1 MAGSN
6 QKKKDLFEDL
16 IVDELKE
23 DAQALK
29 SVQGQSNDVFE
40 IESLKDSPD
49 APPPLKVLKSQTQE
63 KEKAKDLP
71 LASSF
76 SKDAEDSS
84 PVFVEN
90 IRPLHSNLN
99 ELQDQLK
106 KSNYLEIAQ
115 SRVLELEKE
124 IQKLRRDSEQIA
136 TAGKHFKE
144 LSESLKN
151 QVKQSE
157 SNYLNLQEIT
167 KEEKKILMQSL
178 EAKEIKI
185 AALQD
190 RIQDVEGKQGSQY
203 ENIRLRERELENRL
217 EILKS
222 EGEALSQV
230 KDEKILELKKQL
242 SSLNSDLE
250 KYRSQNQ
257 KLVVKVE
264 SKEELLRK
272 TVKALRIA
280 LTMLEGHEKEE
291 T

>member
-16 IVDELKE
+16 IVNELNE
-23 DAQALK
+23 EAQQLK
-29 SVQGQSNDVFE
+29 SVNNQSTEVFE
-40 IESLKDSPD
+40 IESFKDSPD
-49 APPPLKVLKSQTQE
+49 APPPLKILKTQTLE
-63 KEKAKDLP
+63 KEKAKNLP
-71 LASSF
+71 LAASF
-76 SKDAEDSS
+76 SQDPEESS
-84 PVFVEN
+84 PPFVEN

-144 LSESLKN
+144 LSETLKN
-151 QVKQSE
+151 QVKQTE
-157 SNYLNLQEIT
+157 SNYMNLQEIT

-190 RIQDVEGKQGSQY
+190 RIQDVEGRQGSQY

-222 EGEALSQV
+222 ETEALSQV

-242 SSLNSDLE
+242 SSLNADLE

-257 KLVVKVE
+257 KLVAKVE

-280 LTMLEGHEKEE
+280 LTMLEGHENEE